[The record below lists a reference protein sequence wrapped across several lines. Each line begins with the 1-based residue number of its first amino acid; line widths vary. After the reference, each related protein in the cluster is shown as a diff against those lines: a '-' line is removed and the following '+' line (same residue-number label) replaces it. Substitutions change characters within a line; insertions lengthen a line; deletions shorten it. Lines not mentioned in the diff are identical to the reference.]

1 MSETLPET
9 MTCIEITEPGGPE
22 VLKPG
27 IRPLPTLRAGE
38 VLIRVAAAGINRA
51 ETMQRQDNYPVP
63 DGATDILGLEA
74 AGTVAALA
82 DGVGEWNVG
91 DPVCALTNGGAYA
104 EYCATPAAHCL
115 PVPDGLNMVEAGSLP
130 ECAFTV
136 WTNVFDRA
144 GLKPGETLLVHGG
157 SSGIGVSAIQMA
169 RALGSR
175 VMATA
180 RTAEKCAAC
189 EALGA
194 DRAVN
199 YAQEDFVATV
209 KALTDGKGVDVILD
223 MVAGSYVNRNI
234 EALAPDGRLVHIA
247 TMESPTAEVDIRQ
260 VMVKR
265 LVVTGSTLRPQSDD
279 SKTEM
284 ARALRKRV
292 WPLIDQGR
300 IKPVVHATFPLA
312 EAAAAHRL
320 MESSAHIGKIVL
332 TV

>member
-1 MSETLPET
+1 M
-9 MTCIEITEPGGPE
+9 
-22 VLKPG
+22 
-27 IRPLPTLRAGE
+27 
-38 VLIRVAAAGINRA
+38 
-51 ETMQRQDNYPVP
+51 
-63 DGATDILGLEA
+63 
-74 AGTVAALA
+74 
-82 DGVGEWNVG
+82 
-91 DPVCALTNGGAYA
+91 
-104 EYCATPAAHCL
+104 
-115 PVPDGLNMVEAGSLP
+115 P

-284 ARALRKRV
+284 AQALRRRV

>member
-27 IRPLPTLRAGE
+27 IRPLPSLRAGE
-38 VLIRVAAAGINRA
+38 VLIQVAAAGINRA
-51 ETMQRQDNYPVP
+51 EMMQRQGNYPVP
-63 DGATDILGLEA
+63 EGATDILGLEA
-74 AGTVAALA
+74 AGTVVALA
-82 DGVGEWNVG
+82 DGAGEWRVG
-91 DPVCALTNGGAYA
+91 DPVSALTNGGAYA

-115 PVPDGLNMVEAGSLP
+115 PVPDGLNMVEAGSFP

-136 WTNVFDRA
+136 WTNVFERA

-157 SSGIGVSAIQMA
+157 SSGIGVTAIQMA

-175 VMATA
+175 VMVTA
-180 RTAEKCAAC
+180 RTAEKRAAC

-199 YAQEDFVATV
+199 YTQEDFVAAA
-209 KALTDGKGVDVILD
+209 KELTDGKGVDVILD
-223 MVAGSYVNRNI
+223 MVAGSYVNRNV
-234 EALAPDGRLVHIA
+234 EALAPDGRLVHVA
-247 TMESPTAEVDIRQ
+247 TMEAPTAEVDIRQ

-265 LVVTGSTLRPQSDD
+265 LVITGSTLRPQSDAR
-279 SKTEM
+279 KAEM
-284 ARALRKRV
+284 AQALRQRV
-292 WPLIDQGR
+292 WPFIDQGTIR
-300 IKPVVHATFPLA
+300 PVVHASFPLA

-320 MESSAHIGKIVL
+320 MEIVL

>member
-1 MSETLPET
+1 
-9 MTCIEITEPGGPE
+9 
-22 VLKPG
+22 
-27 IRPLPTLRAGE
+27 
-38 VLIRVAAAGINRA
+38 
-51 ETMQRQDNYPVP
+51 
-63 DGATDILGLEA
+63 
-74 AGTVAALA
+74 
-82 DGVGEWNVG
+82 
-91 DPVCALTNGGAYA
+91 
-104 EYCATPAAHCL
+104 
-115 PVPDGLNMVEAGSLP
+115 
-130 ECAFTV
+130 
-136 WTNVFDRA
+136 
-144 GLKPGETLLVHGG
+144 
-157 SSGIGVSAIQMA
+157 MA

-284 ARALRKRV
+284 ARALRRRV